1 MKYKNR
7 MKDIFDMM
15 EEPDEN
21 YAERFA
27 EELRQEFL
35 GYKATAQNKIATGMQ
50 IAARLFITGTLLF
63 ISACAL
69 IVASCIKFLFFI

>member
-1 MKYKNR
+1 

-15 EEPDEN
+15 EEPNED

-50 IAARLFITGTLLF
+50 IAARLFITGTL
-63 ISACAL
+63 
-69 IVASCIKFLFFI
+69 